1 MLIKFC
7 LLQPLVNFVDMKIE
21 QHISQLL
28 YRYQCVTVPGFGAFL
43 TETQPAQLNETS
55 SSFYPP
61 KTLISFNGY
70 LRHNDG
76 LLANHIARAE
86 RTSYDE
92 AVEAI
97 RSEVAIWKQILD
109 INQNFMLKNIG
120 ELSLNAENKL
130 VFKPHEQLNYLK
142 DAFGLSSFVSPSIK
156 RESYKEEVVAI
167 EEKAP
172 ISITPESR
180 KSRNYLKYTAIIALA
195 LTATGTI
202 GFKVFENYQ
211 KEQSLVVESA
221 VHKKVQDKIQ
231 EATFVIENP
240 IPAVTMT
247 VADQKKPYHVV
258 AGAFRKEK
266 NAERIY
272 EKLSKLGYKAR
283 KLEPNQYG
291 LHPVLYGSYSSYR
304 EAWRA
309 MNTIKKS
316 HNPDAW
322 LLIKEL

>member
-1 MLIKFC
+1 MF
-7 LLQPLVNFVDMKIE
+7 NFVDMKIE

-43 TETQPAQLNETS
+43 TETQPAQLNENS
-55 SSFYPP
+55 NSFYPP

-86 RTSYDE
+86 KTTYDD
-92 AVEAI
+92 AVESI
-97 RSEVAIWKQILD
+97 RSEVAIWRQILD

-120 ELSLNAENKL
+120 ELSLNSESKL

-156 RESYKEEVVAI
+156 REGYRQEVEKL

-172 ISITPESR
+172 IALIPETR
-180 KSRNYLKYTAIIALA
+180 KSKNYLKYTAIIALA

-202 GFKVFENYQ
+202 GYKLFTNYNES
-211 KEQSLVVESA
+211 KNLVVESA
-221 VHKKVQDKIQ
+221 VQKKVQDKIQ
-231 EATFVIENP
+231 EATFVIDNP

-247 VADQKKPYHVV
+247 VADERKPYHVV

-266 NAERIY
+266 NAQRTYER
-272 EKLSKLGYKAR
+272 LSKMGYEAR
-283 KLEPNQYG
+283 LLEPNKYG
-291 LHPVLYGSYSSYR
+291 LHPVLYGSYSSYK

-309 MNTIKKS
+309 MNKIKRS

-322 LLIKEL
+322 LLVKEL